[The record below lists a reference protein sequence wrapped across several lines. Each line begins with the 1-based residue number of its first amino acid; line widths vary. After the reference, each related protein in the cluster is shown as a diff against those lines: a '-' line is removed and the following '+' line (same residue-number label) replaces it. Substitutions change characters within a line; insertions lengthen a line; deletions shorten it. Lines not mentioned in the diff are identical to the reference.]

1 MSAMCA
7 ATGVADAYFLDELT
21 RMLGTATARR
31 WFEDQQTFLAPDSV
45 GSGSGWAPSR
55 EHSRD
60 LSEFGAEGATSADRG
75 RCHLT
80 ERAVSGLAELPVRR
94 FRLQR
99 RESCAS
105 TGSRSSGSSTSP
117 VRTSYRHST
126 DLDLRQEGSRASS
139 RSSAS
144 SGSPTRTRLWTSSEH
159 LRAEAA
165 SPREGGNLSCNP
177 GTCGQDAH
185 HSRVESLLEAGV
197 ENAGLIF
204 TDAAHT
210 VLNRCESVIDR
221 TTPMLPLSVPLQHK
235 VEPHHLEKS
244 PGS

>member
-1 MSAMCA
+1 MSAMCV
-7 ATGVADAYFLDELT
+7 TDAYFLDELT
-21 RMLGTATARR
+21 RMLGTVTARR
-31 WFEDQQTFLAPDSV
+31 WFEDQQTLLAVDSG
-45 GSGSGWAPSR
+45 GSEPSR

-60 LSEFGAEGATSADRG
+60 LSGFGAEGSVATSADRA
-75 RCHLT
+75 CSETSCPLT

-117 VRTSYRHST
+117 VRIRGQWTSS
-126 DLDLRQEGSRASS
+126 DLARAVSREGSCASS

-144 SGSPTRTRLWTSSEH
+144 SGSPTRTRLMTSSEEV
-159 LRAEAA
+159 RDEPA
-165 SPREGGNLSCNP
+165 SPREGGNGSRSPEP
-177 GTCGQDAH
+177 GRKDRQDAH
-185 HSRVESLLEAGV
+185 LRRVERLLEAGM

-210 VLNRCESVIDR
+210 VFDMCESVE
-221 TTPMLPLSVPLQHK
+221 TVPFQHK
-235 VEPHHLEKS
+235 VEHLEKS
-244 PGS
+244 PGSITSPA